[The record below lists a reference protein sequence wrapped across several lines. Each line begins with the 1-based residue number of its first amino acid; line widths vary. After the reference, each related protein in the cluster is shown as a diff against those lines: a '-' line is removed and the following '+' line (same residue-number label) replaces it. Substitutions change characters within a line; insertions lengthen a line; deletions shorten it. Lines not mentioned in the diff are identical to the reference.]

1 MGKTITAE
9 FGYYPH
15 KLDLT
20 AGPVAIATL
29 PDLDQTVASVT
40 SDEMVDGDWIYS
52 GPQLTQNFGGQT
64 YERPY
69 PARVFGLPKTHAIEH
84 GTATDKDQVIF
95 HVWAL
100 SFFLGMR
107 LTTEEAGFLDAT
119 PIRSGPLVDFVLMR
133 KSLAN
138 GILLAEDFW
147 LRNASEPAQC
157 QRWAAAVHALF
168 IAQYPPAL
176 QFEEF
181 LYLYAALDACF
192 VMMKPKGPV
201 RHAERIEWMC
211 TELGMPVP
219 AWAATAGSGTAPIA
233 AIRNPTIHEALFM
246 GAPLGFA
253 LHGVGTNENL
263 MLEMQ
268 ALICRFLAAI
278 MGASDQSYITSPVTS
293 RQRHGLTL

>member
-1 MGKTITAE
+1 MTISAE

-15 KLDLT
+15 ALDLT
-20 AGPVAIATL
+20 AGPVTIATL
-29 PDLDQTVASVT
+29 AGLDQTVTDVT

-69 PARVFGLPKTHAIEH
+69 PARVFGLPKTHSIAH
-84 GTATDKDQVIF
+84 TTAHASDQVTF

-100 SFFLGMR
+100 SFFLGTR

-119 PIRSGPLVDFVLMR
+119 PIKARKLVDFVLLR
-133 KSLAN
+133 NSLTN

-147 LRNASEPAQC
+147 QRNTSEPAQC

-168 IAQYPPAL
+168 IAQYPQAL

-181 LYLYAALDACF
+181 MYLYAALDACY
-192 VMMKPKGPV
+192 VMMKPKGRIP
-201 RHAERIEWMC
+201 HAERIEWMC
-211 TELGMPVP
+211 KELGMPVP
-219 AWAATAGSGTAPIA
+219 TWAATGRSGKAPIA
-233 AIRNPTIHEALFM
+233 VIRNDAIHEALFM

-253 LHGVGTNENL
+253 LHGAGTNQNL
-263 MLEMQ
+263 TLEMQ
-268 ALICRFLAAI
+268 ALVCRFLVAI
-278 MGASDQSYITSPVTS
+278 IGATDRSYITSPVTT